1 MRRTRRAVVAS
12 VAGIAGVAC
21 LGGVIASGSSTVGSA
36 ANALTFTTTTAPTTT
51 TTGPVI
57 PDETELVLSDAQVL
71 EGDTNNPMMRFSVR
85 LPLQAHRTVLFH
97 AAVDAGGSAQSDVDY
112 VNPPYQ
118 AYTIPVGQSETF
130 INVPIISDTIDEPN
144 ETFIVVL
151 GGTIENATVLRGRAT
166 GTIIDDDPPRQPAK
180 TIAIDSVS
188 VAEGRSAT
196 LTVSLSEPAKE
207 RTVVRY
213 RTVDGTAVKKHDYA
227 DTGEQFSVELFR
239 PTAGWTAY
247 GPGVVTLT

>member
-1 MRRTRRAVVAS
+1 M
-12 VAGIAGVAC
+12 
-21 LGGVIASGSSTVGSA
+21 
-36 ANALTFTTTTAPTTT
+36 
-51 TTGPVI
+51 
-57 PDETELVLSDAQVL
+57 
-71 EGDTNNPMMRFSVR
+71 
-85 LPLQAHRTVLFH
+85 LFH
-97 AAVDAGGSAQSDVDY
+97 AAVDAGGSAQADVDY

-118 AYTIPVGQSETF
+118 AYTIPVGESETF
-130 INVPIISDTIDEPN
+130 ITVPIISDTIDEPN
-144 ETFIVVL
+144 ETFIVAL
-151 GGTIENATVLRGRAT
+151 GGTVENATILRGRAT

-188 VAEGRSAT
+188 AAEGRSAT

-213 RTVDGTAVKKHDYA
+213 RTVDGTAVKKHDYKATSGAVSFKKGEWRKTIVVKTRRDKAA